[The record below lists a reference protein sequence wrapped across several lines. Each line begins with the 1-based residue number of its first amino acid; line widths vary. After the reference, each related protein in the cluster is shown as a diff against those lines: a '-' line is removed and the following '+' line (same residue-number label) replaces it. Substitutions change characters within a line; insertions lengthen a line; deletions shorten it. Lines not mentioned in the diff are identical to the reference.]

1 MKKYKVSKE
10 TFNYVTAILTD
21 KPSYLLHIWKEWLN
35 ANNVGSASYSAIKE
49 LSHFDKNPSIVIT
62 ELLQGKAELELDEK
76 KYRLYHKQNSDLEQ
90 FAYHYFTKSGVLQDS
105 DDFDDVSV
113 LTESNVKALADY
125 EGRWVWAWAH
135 EVKDN
140 D

>member
-10 TFNYVTAILTD
+10 TFNYITSILAD
-21 KPSYLLHIWKEWLN
+21 KPSYLLDIWKEWHSVE
-35 ANNVGSASYSAIKE
+35 NVGSASYSAIKE
-49 LSHFDKNPSIVIT
+49 LARDGKNPSIVIT

-76 KYRLYHKQNSDLEQ
+76 KYRLYHKQNSDSEQ

-105 DDFDDVSV
+105 DDFDDVSI
-113 LTESNVKALADY
+113 LAESNVNALADI
-125 EGRWVWAWAH
+125 EGHWVWAWAH

>member
-1 MKKYKVSKE
+1 MKKYAVSKE
-10 TFNYVTAILTD
+10 TFNYITAILAD
-21 KPSYLLHIWKEWLN
+21 KPSHLLHDWRQWLD

-49 LSHFDKNPSIVIT
+49 LSHFDRNPSIVIT

-113 LTESNVKALADY
+113 LGESNVKALADY
-125 EGRWVWAWAH
+125 EGLWVWGWAH

>member
-10 TFNYVTAILTD
+10 TFDYVT
-21 KPSYLLHIWKEWLN
+21 SLLANQPNHLLSAWELWLN
-35 ANNVGSASYSAIKE
+35 GTNCGSDSYEAIKE
-49 LSHFDKNPSIVIT
+49 LNRVGATASVVIT
-62 ELLQGKAELELDEK
+62 ELLQGKAELKLDEK
-76 KYRLYHKQNSDLEQ
+76 KYRLYHKQNSGVMS
-90 FAYHYFTKSGVLQDS
+90 FAYHYFTKSGTLQDS

-125 EGRWVWAWAH
+125 EGQWVWEWAH